1 MHVPST
7 MGGTISGN
15 AEVLLFMQNPSI
27 LAGASATTNIEG
39 QDKDRTVT
47 VGHHMGQC
55 TIDFS
60 CRTTVADGTLEF
72 CIFHVE
78 RSHITPVIGTDP
90 IPNGTDITGQG
101 LQQAMRLALPGRV
114 VHFSVRSYSI
124 ENTMTHKMRFRPS
137 KYKASQVKAGDF
149 WGLIVHNRGV
159 NIITYDFQ
167 VRYKEYS

>member
-7 MGGTISGN
+7 IGGTISGG
-15 AEVLLFMQNPSI
+15 AETLLFLQNPSL

-47 VGHHMGQC
+47 LGHHMGQC
-55 TIDFS
+55 TIDFTV
-60 CRTTVADGTLEF
+60 RTTVADGSIEF

-78 RSHITPVIGTDP
+78 RSHITPAIGTDP
-90 IPNGTDITGQG
+90 IPSGADISSQG

-114 VHFSVRSYSI
+114 VHFSVRAYSI
-124 ENTMTHKMRFRPS
+124 ENTMVHKLKFRPS

-149 WGLIVHNRGV
+149 WALMVHNRGA
-159 NIITYDFQ
+159 NIITYDMQ
-167 VRYKEYS
+167 ARYKEYS

>member
-7 MGGTISGN
+7 IGGTISGG
-15 AEVLLFMQNPSI
+15 AETLLFLQNPSL

-47 VGHHMGQC
+47 LGHHMGQC
-55 TIDFS
+55 TIDFTV
-60 CRTTVADGTLEF
+60 RTTVADGSIEF

-78 RSHITPVIGTDP
+78 RSHITPAIGTDP
-90 IPNGTDITGQG
+90 IPSGADISSQG

-114 VHFSVRSYSI
+114 EHFSVRAYSI
-124 ENTMTHKMRFRPS
+124 ENTMVHKLKFRPS

-149 WGLIVHNRGV
+149 WALMVHNRGA
-159 NIITYDFQ
+159 NIITYDMQ
-167 VRYKEYS
+167 ARYKEYS